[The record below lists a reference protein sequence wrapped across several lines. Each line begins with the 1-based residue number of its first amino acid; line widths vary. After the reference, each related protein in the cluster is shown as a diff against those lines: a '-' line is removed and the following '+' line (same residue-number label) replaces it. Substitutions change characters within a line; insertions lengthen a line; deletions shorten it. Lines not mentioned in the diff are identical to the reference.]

1 MGKGVNGMN
10 DIMKNIKRLRQERN
24 LTQEELAEKL
34 HVTRQAVSNWETGK
48 NQPDIELL
56 KTLAETFEVDVTEL
70 LYEPKSDVEKRK
82 RIIVA
87 AVLCVLAVFAWMGY
101 LPYSEWAI
109 AWKSSHFDLR
119 PTALSIWVLKPLAFL
134 LTGTAAAALLRV
146 WVNVQP
152 KAKTRWGMVAIGAAV
167 CLVYFAFVLWYCF
180 GYRIGLPMPKW
191 LLFFLGNYWLTRGQ
205 WVFLIPGAL
214 LFLAWPGKA
223 G

>member
-1 MGKGVNGMN
+1 MN

-70 LYEPKSDVEKRK
+70 LYEPKPDAEKRK

-87 AVLCVLAVFAWMGY
+87 AALCVLAALAWAGY
-101 LPYSEWAI
+101 ILLYDKARI
-109 AWKSSHFDLR
+109 QHARFDMRLTMLLVLGLR
-119 PTALSIWVLKPLAFL
+119 PLAFL
-134 LTGTAAAALLRV
+134 VLGGAVPALVSLWRDLHPATLSVCRWMLAAGAAILLV
-146 WVNVQP
+146 YLAGV
-152 KAKTRWGMVAIGAAV
+152 WGMFRSPR
-167 CLVYFAFVLWYCF
+167 LNYYWTLWA
-180 GYRIGLPMPKW
+180 GYAPW
-191 LLFFLGNYWLTRGQ
+191 TFLL
-205 WVFLIPGAL
+205 PGAL
-214 LFLAWPGKA
+214 LFCGSQRKA